1 MTADSPHDS
10 LVTVSNCLVTAFA
23 ELSEVVLVVTFGK
36 STQLSV
42 AFENVLR

>member
-1 MTADSPHDS
+1 MVTADSPHES
-10 LVTVSNCLVTAFA
+10 LATVSNLQFAFA